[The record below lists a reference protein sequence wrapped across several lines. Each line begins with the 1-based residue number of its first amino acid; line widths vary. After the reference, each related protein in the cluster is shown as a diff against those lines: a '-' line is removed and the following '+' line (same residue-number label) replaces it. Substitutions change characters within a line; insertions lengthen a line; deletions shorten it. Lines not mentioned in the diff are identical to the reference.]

1 MSRALPTW
9 FLLFS
14 LFLLYACNQD
24 EPTGIG
30 VDPLAGLGVEIQFTD
45 ELEIQATLIE
55 SEAPETGVLDNFI
68 VVRPYILGAI
78 DDDPVFGKSFA
89 GAYMQFTPFDQIT
102 SASEFVVP
110 AEELV
115 FDSLILQVDYINIEA
130 YGDTTSLQ
138 NWVVYEMVEQID
150 CFRLTSDQDY
160 AINDSE
166 ELGRLTDFKLEPLE
180 PFGEDSLDSRFRV
193 DISGSDLGERLV
205 EVLRDPLDSA
215 FVRPDE
221 FQELFNGLY
230 IAPDTTQSN
239 NSLASV
245 NLASD
250 ATALQLFYRDLSIV
264 NEDNQGQVLTFLISN
279 DTCQV
284 LNRFEHNYTTASDQS
299 IADVLASDE
308 KILDEY
314 AYLQGHAGLQVE
326 LEFPDLADLGDILV
340 NRADLVLTH
349 VGSVASGDS
358 TYVLPLNLDFR
369 SPQVGIAF
377 NQDDP
382 LQYINDYAVFA
393 EAIVEERDTLN
404 TRVQTY
410 TYNMNLWFQEMMA
423 APLEDRRLRIS
434 VSNLAPLMNDRLA
447 FLPSE
452 YMMNRLIVAGPNHP
466 IPEFRLKVNLFYT
479 EIEP

>member
-1 MSRALPTW
+1 M
-9 FLLFS
+9 
-14 LFLLYACNQD
+14 
-24 EPTGIG
+24 
-30 VDPLAGLGVEIQFTD
+30 
-45 ELEIQATLIE
+45 
-55 SEAPETGVLDNFI
+55 
-68 VVRPYILGAI
+68 
-78 DDDPVFGKSFA
+78 
-89 GAYMQFTPFDQIT
+89 
-102 SASEFVVP
+102 
-110 AEELV
+110 
-115 FDSLILQVDYINIEA
+115 
-130 YGDTTSLQ
+130 
-138 NWVVYEMVEQID
+138 
-150 CFRLTSDQDY
+150 
-160 AINDSE
+160 
-166 ELGRLTDFKLEPLE
+166 
-180 PFGEDSLDSRFRV
+180 
-193 DISGSDLGERLV
+193 
-205 EVLRDPLDSA
+205 LRDPLDST
-215 FVRPDE
+215 FVRTDE

-230 IAPDTTQSN
+230 IAPDTTLSN

-250 ATALQLFYRDLSIV
+250 ASTMQLFFRDLSII
-264 NEDNQGQVLTFLISN
+264 NEENQGQVLTFLISSN

-284 LNRFEHNYTTASDQS
+284 LNRFEHNYSAATDPS
-299 IADVLASDE
+299 IANVLSSDE

-349 VGSVASGDS
+349 VGSIANEDS

-369 SPQVGIAF
+369 SPQIGIAF

-452 YMMNRLIVAGPNHP
+452 YMMNRLIIAGPNHP
-466 IPEFRLKVNLFYT
+466 EPEFRLKVNLFYT
-479 EIEP
+479 EITP